1 MGQSKLEYALAYAA
15 IGWAVLPLHSINA
28 DGRCSC
34 GKPVGH
40 KMCKPGKHPRLF
52 TGLKEASKDPEKINT
67 WWRRWPDANIGIV
80 TGAISGMWVLD
91 VDVGPDK
98 FGGDSLDK
106 LLNEHGPLPETVTAM
121 TGGGGEH
128 YVFAYPEDGVRSAT
142 NVLGRDKYPDIDS
155 RGDGGYI
162 IVEPSNHVSG
172 GSYCW
177 EGEADP
183 LEGGRILPAPEWL
196 LKAVAKKRPET
207 AARQPKPRPAL
218 SNSQQ
223 KDLEWIR
230 LATPFVGGFNDRD
243 RFIQVGMALHDFDC
257 GDLGFGLWCN
267 WASRSEKYD
276 LGYSQ
281 GIWEGFRPGPVH
293 IGTFFELAKQG
304 GWEPPKQER
313 SDPPIAT
320 DPAQP
325 GQGEKP
331 ANNSGD
337 EPPLPDEVP
346 GDVDDD
352 EEDDSWYEFFDMA
365 KKTIKSHA
373 RNVELVLSNDHRWRK
388 VLGFC
393 QLSNR
398 VVKLDKPPMDNT
410 EIGEWSD
417 YDYSALKIWMS
428 YCFGFM
434 PDNGAMLDGSIV
446 SAKKNSFHPV
456 RRYLESIE
464 WDGVPRLETWLRH
477 AFDTTDSDDYIKII
491 GPRCLVGAVAR
502 VMQPGC
508 KFDNV
513 MILEGEQGKGKSS
526 VISVLFGDWFT
537 DAPLP
542 IGDKEAQQLIQGIW
556 GYEIAELD
564 AFNKA
569 EETALKAFF
578 SIQIDRFRPSY
589 GRVAAPHPRQT
600 VFWGTTNQDA
610 YLKDYTG
617 NRRYWPVYCV
627 NVNKAWVQKHRDQL
641 WAEALSLYKAGFKW
655 WVDQDKPERSAEW
668 EVVTATQDLRLR
680 GDVWEESVRRYL
692 ESVTTNHVDLGDVAT
707 GALKMD
713 IGAVGTVQQNR
724 IIAILKSMGWKSKR
738 IDLPRQPGQPRK
750 QKRAWVRVDIEKR
763 MAKVPL

>member
-1 MGQSKLEYALAYAA
+1 MSQTNLEYALAYAA

-28 DGRCSC
+28 EGRCSC
-34 GKPVGH
+34 GKPVGY
-40 KMCKPGKHPRLF
+40 KKCKPGKHPRLF

-67 WWRRWPDANIGIV
+67 WWRQWPDANIGIV
-80 TGAISGMWVLD
+80 TGKISGMWVLD
-91 VDVGPDK
+91 VDVGEGK
-98 FGGDSLDK
+98 FGDDTLDK
-106 LLNEHGPLPETVTAM
+106 LIAEHGPLPETVSAL
-121 TGGGGEH
+121 TGGGGTH
-128 YVFAYPEDGVRSAT
+128 YVFAYPEDGARSST
-142 NVLGRDKYPDIDS
+142 NVFPDIDS

-172 GSYCW
+172 GVYGW
-177 EGEADP
+177 DAEADP
-183 LEGGRILPAPEWL
+183 LEGGQILPAPEWL
-196 LKAVAKKRPET
+196 AKVVSKNRPE
-207 AARQPKPRPAL
+207 AAVPEQNSKIRPSSDQQSEIAL
-218 SNSQQ
+218 
-223 KDLEWIR
+223 IR
-230 LATPFVGGFNDRD
+230 SAMPFVSGVDD
-243 RFIQVGMALHDFDC
+243 ETTWYQVGMALHAFDA
-257 GDLGFGLWCN
+257 GEIGFGLWCE
-267 WASRSEKYD
+267 WSQQSHKFD
-276 LGYSQ
+276 LAHQRYRWDKFKPG
-281 GIWEGFRPGPVH
+281 GIHLGS
-293 IGTFFELAKQG
+293 FFERAKQK
-304 GWEPPKQER
+304 GWAPPSAR
-313 SDPPIAT
+313 SAPPLSA

-325 GQGEKP
+325 EQGYETS
-331 ANNSGD
+331 NNSTD

-346 GDVDDD
+346 GDVVDDEDDD
-352 EEDDSWYEFFDMA
+352 AWVEFFDRA
-365 KKTIKSHA
+365 KNTIKSHA

-398 VVKLDKPPMDNT
+398 VVKLDTPPMDNT

-428 YCFGFM
+428 YKFGFM

-456 RRYLESIE
+456 RRYLEGIE
-464 WDGVPRLETWLRH
+464 WDGVPRLETWLKS
-477 AFDTTDSDDYIKII
+477 AFDSTDNDEYLKII

-526 VISVLFGDWFT
+526 IISVLFGDWFT

-589 GRVAAPHPRQT
+589 GRVAAPFPRQT

-627 NVNKAWVQKHRDQL
+627 NVNKKWVQKHRDQL
-641 WAEALSLYKAGFKW
+641 WAEALSLYKDGLQW
-655 WVDQDKPERSAEW
+655 WVDQDNPERSAEW
-668 EVVTATQDLRLR
+668 EVVTNTQNMRLR

-692 ESVTTNHVDLGDVAT
+692 DSVTADHIDLGDVAT

-724 IIAILKSMGWKSKR
+724 IIAILKSMGWKSTR
-738 IDLPRQPGQPRK
+738 VDLPREPGQPRK
-750 QKRAWVRVDIEKR
+750 QKRAWVRVDIEKQ
-763 MAKVPL
+763 MLKVPL